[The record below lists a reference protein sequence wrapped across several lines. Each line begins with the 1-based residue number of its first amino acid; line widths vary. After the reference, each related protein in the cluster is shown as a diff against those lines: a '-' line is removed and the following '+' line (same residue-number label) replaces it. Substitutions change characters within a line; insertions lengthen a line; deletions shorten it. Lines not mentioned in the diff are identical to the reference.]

1 MVLFR
6 TDPFREL
13 MSMVQGVTTEGYSVF
28 TPVDAYREDDH
39 YVVEFDLPGVDPES
53 IDLTVERNVLT
64 VKAARAVRRA
74 DAKDVVVAERFAG
87 TFQRSIYLGS
97 ELDPSRVSATY
108 QDGVLRVTVPLA
120 ETARPRRIQIERG
133 ASAHALTSHEA

>member
-13 MSMVQGVTTEGYSVF
+13 MSMVQGGTTEGYSVF

-64 VKAARAVRRA
+64 VKATRTVRRA
-74 DAKDVVVAERFAG
+74 DAKDVVVAERFSG
-87 TFQRSIYLGS
+87 TFQRTIYLGS

-120 ETARPRRIQIERG
+120 ETARPRRIQIEHG
-133 ASAHALTSHEA
+133 TSTHALASHEA